1 MRTHH
6 VADTSLD
13 EARLAKDLAQS
24 DSFVWSEAYSDY
36 LFGGA
41 WKSCMLWARGG
52 DIGDGVVTNYDHNR
66 PSTFTQYGNQLPY
79 VRDLIT
85 SIADLERLNFVRLAK
100 VSNSVIIPHRDLLE
114 LGELPDNTRNAHRM
128 HIPLATNE
136 DCFFTE
142 DNTVFRM
149 RKGEVWFL
157 DASQIHSVAVLSKE
171 PRVHLMFDFVNQ
183 PSSRPLIAIEGG
195 SEDAG
200 IPDERTVKRPP
211 LTDADRANLLRLA
224 DVLTMDTFS
233 EIFSI
238 VIKKHFRYD
247 GGDDFV
253 WNTMIAIARASR
265 DAAVLR
271 HANELRRYYTMERS
285 AQDNPPQDLPS
296 RPLPS

>member
-114 LGELPDNTRNAHRM
+114 LGELPDSTRNAHRM

-171 PRVHLMFDFVNQ
+171 PRVHLMLDFVNQ